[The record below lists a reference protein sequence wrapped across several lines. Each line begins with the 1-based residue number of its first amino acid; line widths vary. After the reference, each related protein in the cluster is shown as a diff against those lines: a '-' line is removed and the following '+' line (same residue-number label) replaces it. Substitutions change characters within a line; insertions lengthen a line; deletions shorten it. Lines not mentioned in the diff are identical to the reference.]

1 MAISNSIKKHFLLL
15 PSSNN
20 DNSNLNGKIKGK
32 MTINK
37 VLEVDADS
45 YVSELQSEIKQLRKE
60 MLAHEK
66 VKQDQNLSSHIRS
79 LPPTEMKQLTNMLC
93 YKMF

>member
-1 MAISNSIKKHFLLL
+1 
-15 PSSNN
+15 
-20 DNSNLNGKIKGK
+20 

-66 VKQDQNLSSHIRS
+66 MKQDQDLLSHIRS
-79 LPPTEMKQLTNMLC
+79 LPPTEMKQVTNMLC
-93 YKMF
+93 YKIF